1 MTILFKKE
9 NCDIIEL
16 GAGTGVVSLTLAA
29 LRSAD
34 ASLSEYPARILTTD
48 LPSSME
54 VMEHNITQNDSLFT
68 TRVPVAL
75 ILDWDEGLPPQVLDV
90 GSRGGFDMI
99 VMADV
104 TYNTSSFPALVNTLS
119 ALLALSPKST
129 TSDASESTAD
139 ESEITKTAR
148 NANAEAP
155 LILLAYKQRDPAE
168 RELWELL
175 REKTSVQLVQVNALP
190 GTGGEAVEIWVGQAT

>member
-1 MTILFKKE
+1 
-9 NCDIIEL
+9 
-16 GAGTGVVSLTLAA
+16 
-29 LRSAD
+29 
-34 ASLSEYPARILTTD
+34 
-48 LPSSME
+48 
-54 VMEHNITQNDSLFT
+54 
-68 TRVPVAL
+68 
-75 ILDWDEGLPPQVLDV
+75 
-90 GSRGGFDMI
+90 
-99 VMADV
+99 MADV